1 MEGNT
6 VRDPGFRG
14 LNPKVRVLSLTV
26 APTFSARVPQSC
38 WSNLGGLWW
47 WQEQVQVG
55 NSGVEYPKHH
65 GPESLGW
72 HAAQDIPVRAPP
84 PHLNV

>member
-1 MEGNT
+1 VADTCSSALSECHKAVGLIFMW
-6 VRDPGFRG
+6 RLFRG
-14 LNPKVRVLSLTV
+14 
-26 APTFSARVPQSC
+26 
-38 WSNLGGLWW
+38 GGVVVVVWR
-47 WQEQVQVG
+47 EQVQVG

-84 PHLNV
+84 PQPTNHLNV